1 MGTNKNSFAS
11 LPMRRKVEALSR
23 LASLA
28 ERIDKKA
35 TVSFNSQYMTLAFNV
50 VSKESQ
56 LFDGN
61 KFFDMPSLNVSMTA
75 QVDYES
81 LQVFVGV
88 EKYTAPKGLSEFVMK
103 ACDAMASKLETE
115 TEKQF
120 KELNLM
126 PYTRTKEEK

>member
-1 MGTNKNSFAS
+1 MSTTKNSLAS

-28 ERIDKKA
+28 ERVDKKA
-35 TVSFNSQYMTLAFNV
+35 TVSFNSQYMTLSFDV

-56 LFDGN
+56 LFDGS

-103 ACDAMASKLETE
+103 ACDAMANKLATE

-126 PYTRTKEEK
+126 PYTRGKEDK